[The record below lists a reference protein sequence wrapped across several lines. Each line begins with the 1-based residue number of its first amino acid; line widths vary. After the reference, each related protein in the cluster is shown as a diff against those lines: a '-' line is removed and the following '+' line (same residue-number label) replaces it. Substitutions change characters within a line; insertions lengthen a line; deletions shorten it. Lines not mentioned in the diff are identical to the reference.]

1 MVARIFDRFLGEV
14 CLEISRCCSKSILIG
29 SFDCFL
35 YEWNKCL
42 EAKKYTGK
50 QENIS
55 AKSKEGM
62 CEAFAMKS
70 IVHFHGR
77 KTNFSMKIRMK
88 GFVHAIA
95 DLVITACSNMLISL
109 RVFIF

>member
-1 MVARIFDRFLGEV
+1 
-14 CLEISRCCSKSILIG
+14 
-29 SFDCFL
+29 
-35 YEWNKCL
+35 
-42 EAKKYTGK
+42 
-50 QENIS
+50 
-55 AKSKEGM
+55 M

-70 IVHFHGR
+70 IVHFHGL
-77 KTNFSMKIRMK
+77 KINFSMKIHMK